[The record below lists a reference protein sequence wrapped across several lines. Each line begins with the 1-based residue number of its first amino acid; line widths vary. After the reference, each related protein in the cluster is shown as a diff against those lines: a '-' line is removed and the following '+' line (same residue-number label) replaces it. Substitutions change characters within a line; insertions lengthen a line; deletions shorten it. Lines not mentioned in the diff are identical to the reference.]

1 MRFVQL
7 RFCTNWHSFNLNIPL
22 NKHCLRYNIGIEM
35 KKQKIIIRR
44 LDLNAAESGVQHNPS
59 QPGRTNLQG
68 VCEQQ
73 GGKDSCPC

>member
-1 MRFVQL
+1 MAGEQMRIFFL
-7 RFCTNWHSFNLNIPL
+7 TPL
-22 NKHCLRYNIGIEM
+22 NGWKENLENLISCFLIS
-35 KKQKIIIRR
+35 KILLSCFR

-68 VCEQQ
+68 VSSEQQ